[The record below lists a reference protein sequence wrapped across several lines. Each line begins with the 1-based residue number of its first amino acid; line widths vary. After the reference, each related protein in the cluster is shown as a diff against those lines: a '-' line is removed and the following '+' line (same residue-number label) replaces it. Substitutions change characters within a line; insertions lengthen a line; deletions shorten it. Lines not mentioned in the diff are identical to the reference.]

1 MRGRK
6 ISLQERQVG
15 GVSFRL
21 TAFVILVVTLLSIIS
36 NILTINT
43 SYKQTLNTVHNNS
56 WESLQSASNILE
68 SRLEKIETVTPPM
81 PHMITSDPESPYEL
95 LE

>member
-6 ISLQERQVG
+6 ISLQERQIG

-68 SRLEKIETVTPPM
+68 SRLEKIETVIPPM